1 MRATEA
7 QRQPHGNQISEIARC
22 EQRHGTAI
30 LMKRLLSYL
39 AGLTLAP
46 LLASADSTVSG
57 PITFGTGTGL
67 LVAGSRVSV
76 GAPVNLT
83 GNPSFSI
90 KPAGSP
96 FATLSMESIEGTA
109 AVSSGTV
116 SEFLLTCGLTS
127 SVGPLSNKVCGYFGT
142 VGIAGSG
149 NIWSV
154 NTLSEARTGFFG
166 ATHVMQ
172 GIEVDNNNKDKD
184 VLAVAQPTGI
194 VAPYAVGVNISS
206 LLRNGVTTFYN
217 TAALAT
223 SGSWQFGVGVFGDIA
238 QTAFYEHVAS
248 PIGADLAGTHSIAL
262 RVMNSPTSFDAI
274 HAKDQRVLIRGKQT
288 LSTGS
293 AISSTNSANNAFV
306 PLEIQAAEIHM
317 TNGPLTVG
325 AATGAAASAGD
336 VNIHGLFKVDGV
348 AGVTCT
354 VPVAGATITIKAGIV
369 TAFTGC

>member
-1 MRATEA
+1 MV
-7 QRQPHGNQISEIARC
+7 S
-22 EQRHGTAI
+22 AI
-30 LMKRLLSYL
+30 LMKRLVSFV
-39 AGLTLAP
+39 AALTLAP
-46 LLASADSTVSG
+46 LLAWADSTVSR
-57 PITFGTGTGL
+57 PITFVTGTRF
-67 LVAGSRVSV
+67 LVADSGVLV
-76 GAPVNLT
+76 GAPTSLT

-90 KPAGSP
+90 MPAGSP
-96 FATLSMESIEGTA
+96 FSTLSMESIEGTA

-166 ATHVMQ
+166 TTHVMQ

-184 VLAVAQPTGI
+184 VLAAAQPTGI

-223 SGSWQFGVGVFGDIA
+223 SGSWQFGAAVLGDIA

-248 PIGADLAGTHSIAL
+248 PIGVDLAGTHTIAL

-274 HAKDQRVLIRGKQT
+274 HATDQRVLIRSKQN

-293 AISSTNSANNAFV
+293 AISSTNTANNAFV
-306 PLEIQAAEIHM
+306 GLELQAAEVRV
-317 TNGPLTVG
+317 TNGPLSAGTP
-325 AATGAAASAGD
+325 TGAAASVGD
-336 VNIHGLFKVDGV
+336 VNIHGIYKVDGV
-348 AGVTCT
+348 GGVTCI